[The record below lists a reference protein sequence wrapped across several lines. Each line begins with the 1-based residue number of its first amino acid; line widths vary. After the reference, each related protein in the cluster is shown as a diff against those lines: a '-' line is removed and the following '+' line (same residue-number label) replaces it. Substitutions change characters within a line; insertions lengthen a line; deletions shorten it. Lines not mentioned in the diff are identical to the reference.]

1 MVEYA
6 NASPQS
12 ATNAPPGTVRKSQ
25 HDHREYRYL
34 QLENRMKVLLVRD
47 EATTKSAATLYVR
60 SGSLND
66 PPEVNGIAH
75 FCEHMLFLGTKKFP
89 EPDGYSKFLTGNGGS
104 RNAATGE
111 DFTFFY
117 FDVKIEALDE
127 ALDRFSDFF
136 KAPAFTEEATQR
148 EIEAIES
155 EFKKNVNSELRRVI
169 QIEKTEL
176 SAEGSALKRFAT
188 GNLASLITEP
198 EAKGLN
204 IRESLL
210 DYHSKH
216 YSSNLMSLCIV
227 GPNELAELED
237 MAKKH
242 FASVEDKDA
251 KLRDYSKDPMYD
263 ANALGHIVKYAPEK
277 KSSMLSL
284 KWPLLPSAKQYWEG
298 SPLVYLGH
306 LIGYEGHG
314 SLLSELIKQ
323 GLAINLMAG
332 ANEKLQGQR
341 GGFYIDIT
349 LTEEGMTEAGLRRVL
364 RLVFAAINQFRK
376 EGPQGYY
383 MRERRVVGDLSF

>member
-1 MVEYA
+1 M
-6 NASPQS
+6 
-12 ATNAPPGTVRKSQ
+12 RKSE

-34 QLENRMKVLLVRD
+34 QLENTMKVLLVRD
-47 EATTKSAATLYVR
+47 EATTKAAATAYVR

-75 FCEHMLFLGTKKFP
+75 FCEHMLFQGTKKFP
-89 EPDGYSKFLTGNGGS
+89 EPDGYGKFLASNGGS

-111 DFTFFY
+111 DFTFYY
-117 FDVKIEALDE
+117 FDVKTEALDE
-127 ALDRFSDFF
+127 ALERFADFF
-136 KAPAFTEEATQR
+136 KAPEFSEGATKR

-155 EFKKNVNSELRRVI
+155 EFKKNINSELRRVI

-176 SAEGSALKRFAT
+176 SAAGSALKRFAT
-188 GNLASLITEP
+188 GNMESLITEP
-198 EAKGLN
+198 QSKGLK
-204 IRESLL
+204 IRQCLL
-210 DYHSKH
+210 DYHKKN

-227 GPNELAELED
+227 APNTLAELED
-237 MAKKH
+237 LAKKH
-242 FASVEDKDA
+242 FEGVANKHV

-263 ANALGHIVKYAPEK
+263 QNALGHILKYAPEK

-306 LIGYEGHG
+306 LIGDEGHG

-349 LTEEGMTEAGLRRVL
+349 LTEEGMKEAGLYRVL

-376 EGPQGYY
+376 EGPQAYY
-383 MRERRVVGDLSF
+383 VRERRVVGDLGF